1 LAFQLLAATSAYL
14 LPSHLHVCTP
24 ARQHPL
30 RTAPLRMNSEW
41 SASDEA
47 SLRNAIERASTTRLG
62 SPHSVLQ
69 GLDSAYVLIFN
80 AGQQDEGVYTLQGR
94 AAQANAYVLAF
105 ELNDDAGRFAQLL
118 QAEGF
123 DLATPLKWE
132 VDTLAKFCSAGS
144 FEVSLV
150 PKGTLITPPAKN
162 EYDKDAFERL
172 QTPAADEPYDTLDV
186 QGRRDLAGG
195 YAPSDEGKSI
205 DTSTFASER
214 EKFERLFKIGE

>member
-1 LAFQLLAATSAYL
+1 MCTHRRIRIVGALLRCAWTRTPSGVHPTRYPRRRAQLAAKPCLCACRLQHCSR
-14 LPSHLHVCTP
+14 PSF
-24 ARQHPL
+24 
-30 RTAPLRMNSEW
+30 APTQ
-41 SASDEA
+41 A

-123 DLATPLKWE
+123 VSRRPFPRQPAPPP
-132 VDTLAKFCSAGS
+132 AGS
-144 FEVSLV
+144 PV
-150 PKGTLITPPAKN
+150 
-162 EYDKDAFERL
+162 
-172 QTPAADEPYDTLDV
+172 
-186 QGRRDLAGG
+186 
-195 YAPSDEGKSI
+195 
-205 DTSTFASER
+205 
-214 EKFERLFKIGE
+214 

>member
-1 LAFQLLAATSAYL
+1 MLAFHLLAASSAYL

-41 SASDEA
+41 SASDEVLHAAARTPQRSLASAHAACHRLTTISCAPTQA

-123 DLATPLKWE
+123 VSRRPFPRQPAPPP
-132 VDTLAKFCSAGS
+132 AGS
-144 FEVSLV
+144 PV
-150 PKGTLITPPAKN
+150 
-162 EYDKDAFERL
+162 
-172 QTPAADEPYDTLDV
+172 
-186 QGRRDLAGG
+186 
-195 YAPSDEGKSI
+195 
-205 DTSTFASER
+205 
-214 EKFERLFKIGE
+214 

>member
-1 LAFQLLAATSAYL
+1 MLAFHLLAASSAYL

-41 SASDEA
+41 SASDEVLHAAARTPQRSLASAHAACHRLTTISCAPTQA

-123 DLATPLKWE
+123 VSRRPLARQPAPPP
-132 VDTLAKFCSAGS
+132 DGS
-144 FEVSLV
+144 PV
-150 PKGTLITPPAKN
+150 
-162 EYDKDAFERL
+162 
-172 QTPAADEPYDTLDV
+172 
-186 QGRRDLAGG
+186 
-195 YAPSDEGKSI
+195 
-205 DTSTFASER
+205 
-214 EKFERLFKIGE
+214 